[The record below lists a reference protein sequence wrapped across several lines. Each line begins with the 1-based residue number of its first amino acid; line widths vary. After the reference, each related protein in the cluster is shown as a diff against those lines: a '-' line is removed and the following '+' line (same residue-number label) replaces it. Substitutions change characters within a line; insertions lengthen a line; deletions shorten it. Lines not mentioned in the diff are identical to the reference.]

1 MARLRPVDFEDRL
14 TLVEHLDELRTR
26 IVISIVA
33 FAVAFALCF
42 WQNSR
47 LLDIANAPL
56 PGDKTPITFGVAEP
70 FTTTVTITAYAALV
84 ISLPVILYQAY
95 AFILPALTDREK
107 RVDRPLPD
115 GGAASVLAG
124 VVFGYFVVLPAA
136 TKFLLNF
143 NDSQF
148 NIQIRAHDYYSF
160 FTLTLAVMGLIF
172 QLPIGI
178 LAVTR
183 LGIVTP
189 EQLAQ
194 NRRYAYV
201 VHRRRRDAAAR
212 HRPDQHAARAG
223 AAAPALR
230 GQPGAGVG
238 VWDPGS
244 SGFRDGAR
252 NRGLHLAHCA
262 PGRTERVASGP
273 TTDRDMTSTTTT
285 WRTRRSS
292 PTRTAT

>member
-26 IVISIVA
+26 IVISIAA

-42 WQNSR
+42 WQNDR
-47 LLDIANAPL
+47 LLDIANEPL
-56 PGDKTPITFGVAEP
+56 PGDLTPITFGVAEP
-70 FTTTVTITAYAALV
+70 FTTTVTISAYAAIV

-95 AFILPALTDREK
+95 AFVLPALTTRER
-107 RVDRPLPD
+107 RVVVPFLIMVP
-115 GGAASVLAG
+115 VLFVAG

-143 NDSQF
+143 NENQF
-148 NIQIRAHDYYSF
+148 NIEVRARDYYSF
-160 FTLTLAVMGLIF
+160 FTLTLGVMGLIF

-189 EQLAQ
+189 DQLAK

-201 VHRRRRDAAAR
+201 VLIVLAMLLPGTDPITMLIEAVPLIVLYEGSVLLSRAFGRPPEEAAETEIAVSE
-212 HRPDQHAARAG
+212 PPPSG
-223 AAAPALR
+223 AA
-230 GQPGAGVG
+230 
-238 VWDPGS
+238 
-244 SGFRDGAR
+244 
-252 NRGLHLAHCA
+252 
-262 PGRTERVASGP
+262 
-273 TTDRDMTSTTTT
+273 
-285 WRTRRSS
+285 
-292 PTRTAT
+292 